1 MSTLVL
7 QKSSLSP
14 EEKLKRYNA
23 YVELSKGIRSIDE
36 DKQFLCLH
44 KICSEADENIVTE
57 IAWAI
62 YKKNGTITQKKYA
75 LVKENL
81 GQGRFV
87 NENEKPSNSEIME
100 LVAIQQALSKDI
112 EKVDFIVGLN
122 IDKTLNSFSSLNTSK
137 FVKMTDTTV
146 PDFGII
152 DMNELCNCGSLDKSL
167 KSLKYPFEKS
177 DTAEEDVVN
186 MVSFFAKVIYN
197 DYVKLITAIRNNIG
211 DNKYFLSLDIETENN
226 DPNSI
231 SEVAWCIFQ
240 KDGTVTKKKYYTLKE
255 IDDDSTNNNLLIKP
269 EVKDLKSISDA
280 LRNDLE
286 DVQYI
291 VSQRPEIDQNL
302 LNHMNLDTS
311 NFIVMKNNQVPKN
324 GLIDVTI
331 LYSGIYL
338 ISYDLTLEQGLKN
351 LNIPYDDLNNAGK
364 K

>member
-1 MSTLVL
+1 
-7 QKSSLSP
+7 
-14 EEKLKRYNA
+14 
-23 YVELSKGIRSIDE
+23 
-36 DKQFLCLH
+36 
-44 KICSEADENIVTE
+44 
-57 IAWAI
+57 
-62 YKKNGTITQKKYA
+62 
-75 LVKENL
+75 
-81 GQGRFV
+81 
-87 NENEKPSNSEIME
+87 
-100 LVAIQQALSKDI
+100 
-112 EKVDFIVGLN
+112 
-122 IDKTLNSFSSLNTSK
+122 
-137 FVKMTDTTV
+137 
-146 PDFGII
+146 
-152 DMNELCNCGSLDKSL
+152 
-167 KSLKYPFEKS
+167 
-177 DTAEEDVVN
+177 

-240 KDGTVTKKKYYTLKE
+240 KDGTIAKKKYYTVKE
-255 IDDDSTNNNLLIKP
+255 INNDSINNNLLIKP

-351 LNIPYDDLNNAGK
+351 LNIPYDNLNNAGK
-364 K
+364 NFKKKIRKRKQYI